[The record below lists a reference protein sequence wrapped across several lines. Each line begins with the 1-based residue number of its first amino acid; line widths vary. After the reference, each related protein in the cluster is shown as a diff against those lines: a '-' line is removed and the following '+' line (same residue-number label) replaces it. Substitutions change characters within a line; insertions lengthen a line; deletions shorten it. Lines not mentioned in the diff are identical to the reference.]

1 VWLHTLSQ
9 DIVERIE
16 EEKKYNNRYAV
27 ELKFQYERRLP
38 GNRIGKK
45 SFTLEY
51 YCDNS
56 VKEVF
61 DAAVEEVI
69 ENNDYFEDN
78 LPYIV
83 SMNFTVPKF
92 SFGGRG
98 PSFVSGQDVLTG
110 LMHNLVLR

>member
-1 VWLHTLSQ
+1 VWLNTLSQ

-27 ELKFQYERRLP
+27 ELKFQYERRLR

-51 YCDNS
+51 DCDNS
-56 VKEVF
+56 VKDDKDVF

-69 ENNDYFEDN
+69 ENNDYCEDN

-98 PSFVSGQDVLTG
+98 PSFASGQDVLTG
-110 LMHNLVLR
+110 LA